1 MPLSREAHFSL
12 DVIGSAAAPS
22 LPHGYGSHESAAM
35 AQGGGAASGSAS
47 RKREAPADEDS
58 SSDRRVANACVG
70 DGPRAAKRVEL
81 EQTSGV
87 RRTACTTAGLAR

>member
-47 RKREAPADEDS
+47 RKREAPVDED
-58 SSDRRVANACVG
+58 SDRRVASACVS

>member
-12 DVIGSAAAPS
+12 DMIGSAAAPS

-47 RKREAPADEDS
+47 RKREAPVDEVS
-58 SSDRRVANACVG
+58 LDRRVANACVS